1 MFPLPL
7 RLLRSLAVIALAG
20 VAALRAD
27 VRLPAIFSDH
37 LVLQQGVAVPVWGW
51 ADAGEKVSVGFG
63 GRTVDVVAGADGAW
77 TAKIGPLP
85 ANASAGTLIVKGRNE
100 IVIRDML
107 VGEVWLGSGQSNMA
121 MTVSRSKDFPAEQPA
136 ATFPAIRMFKEE
148 SARAASPQR
157 EGKGKWVICTPET
170 VGNFSAALYF
180 FGREIHRAVGAP
192 VGLINSSVGGTPI
205 ESWIAEDAQRA
216 SPELKG
222 FFVGPDKPREVSAED
237 RRAYEASLAKWEEA
251 VKAAKKTKG
260 KAPRRPQDP
269 AEVANRKADIGGLFN
284 GKIAPLIPYALRGM
298 LWYQGEANTFPGK
311 AEFYEAQLRLLVTD
325 WRARWGGEIPFA
337 WAQLPN
343 FTGTGRD
350 WPAVREAMRSTLAL
364 PRTGMAITIDV
375 GEANDI
381 HPKNKQEVG
390 RRLALWALG
399 TVYRREVPAVSGPLP
414 MGHEARDGAITVRF
428 HHANGGLVAKGGAL
442 GGFELAGA
450 DGQWNPAEARI
461 AGDAVVISSPT
472 VPKPTAVRYAWVNLP
487 EVTLFN
493 GAGLPASPFAL
504 GRAVREVGKKGGN

>member
-1 MFPLPL
+1 MRLLPL
-7 RLLRSLAVIALAG
+7 RFLLPIAASLHANLG
-20 VAALRAD
+20 ALRAD

-51 ADAGEKVSVGFG
+51 ADPGEKVSVGFG
-63 GRTVDVVAGADGAW
+63 GTTVDVAAGADGAW

-85 ANASAGTLIVKGRNE
+85 ANATAGTLTVKGRNE
-100 IVIRDML
+100 IVIRDVL

-121 MTVSRSKDFPAEQPA
+121 MTVSRSKDFPVEQA
-136 ATFPAIRMFKEE
+136 AANFPAIRMFKEE
-148 SARAASPQR
+148 SSRAESPQR
-157 EGKGKWVICTPET
+157 HGRGKWVICAPDT
-170 VGNFSAALYF
+170 VGGFSAALYF
-180 FGREIHRAVGAP
+180 FGQAIHQKLGVP

-205 ESWIAEDAQRA
+205 ESWIAAEVQRA
-216 SPELKG
+216 SPALQRFLAG
-222 FFVGPDKPREVSAED
+222 ADQPRPVSAEE
-237 RRAYEASLAKWEEA
+237 RKTYEANLARWQEA
-251 VKAAKKTKG
+251 VKAGKTTKG

-269 AEVANRKADIGGLFN
+269 AEVASRKSDIGGLFN

-325 WRARWGGEIPFA
+325 WRARWGAEIPFA

-343 FTGTGRD
+343 FSGSGRD
-350 WPAVREAMRSTLAL
+350 WPAVREAMRNALAL

-414 MGHEARDGAITVRF
+414 VRHDTRDGAIAVSF
-428 HHANGGLVAKGGAL
+428 QHANGGLVAKDGVL
-442 GGFELAGA
+442 RGFEIAGS
-450 DGQWNPAEARI
+450 DGKWTSAEARI
-461 AGDAVVISSPT
+461 AGDTVTVSSPT
-472 VPKPTAVRYAWVNLP
+472 VSLPTSVRYAWANLP
-487 EVTLFN
+487 EVSLFN

-504 GRAVREVGKKGGN
+504 GAAAETGTR

>member
-1 MFPLPL
+1 MRLLPL
-7 RLLRSLAVIALAG
+7 RFLLPIAASLHANLG
-20 VAALRAD
+20 ALRAD

-51 ADAGEKVSVGFG
+51 ADPGEKVSVAFG
-63 GRTVDVVAGADGAW
+63 GTTVDVVAGADGAW

-85 ANASAGTLIVKGRNE
+85 VNAMAGTLTVKGRNE
-100 IVIRDML
+100 IVIRDVL

-136 ATFPAIRMFKEE
+136 ANFPAIRMFKEE

-157 EGKGKWVICTPET
+157 EGKGKWVICMPET

-205 ESWIAEDAQRA
+205 ESWIAEETQRA

-222 FFVGPDKPREVSAED
+222 FFAGPDQPREVSAEE
-237 RRAYEASLAKWEEA
+237 RRAYEVNLAKWEEA
-251 VKAAKKTKG
+251 VKAGKKTKG

-311 AEFYEAQLRLLVTD
+311 ADFYEAQLRLLVSD
-325 WRARWGGEIPFA
+325 WRARWGAEIPFA

-343 FTGTGRD
+343 FSGSGRD
-350 WPAVREAMRSTLAL
+350 WPAVREAMRNTLAL

-414 MGHEARDGAITVRF
+414 AGHEVRDGAIAVRF
-428 HHANGGLVAKGGAL
+428 QHANGGLVAKDGAL
-442 GGFELAGA
+442 RGFEIAGA
-450 DGQWNPAEARI
+450 DGKWGPAEARI
-461 AGDAVVISSPT
+461 SADRVIVSSSAVPQ
-472 VPKPTAVRYAWVNLP
+472 PAAVRYAWANLP
-487 EVTLFN
+487 DVSLYN
-493 GAGLPASPFAL
+493 GAGLPASPF
-504 GRAVREVGKKGGN
+504 RVGDPARGGSR

>member
-1 MFPLPL
+1 MRPNPVSLIL
-7 RLLRSLAVIALAG
+7 TVSTVLLAN

-37 LVLQQGVAVPVWGW
+37 LVLQRDVAVPVWGW
-51 ADAGEKVSVGFG
+51 ADPGEKVSVAFG
-63 GRTVDVVAGADGAW
+63 GRTVESVAGADGSW
-77 TAKIGPLP
+77 MAKIGPLTATATP
-85 ANASAGTLIVKGRNE
+85 GTLAVKGRNE
-100 IVIRDML
+100 IVIHDVL

-121 MTVSRSKDFPAEQPA
+121 MTVSRSADFPAEQPA
-136 ATFPAIRMFKEE
+136 AKFATIRMFKEE

-180 FGREIHRAVGAP
+180 FGREIHRSIGTP

-205 ESWIAEDAQRA
+205 ESWIAEAAQRA
-216 SPELKG
+216 APELKG
-222 FFVGPDKPREVSAED
+222 FFAGADKPREVSAEE

-251 VKAAKKTKG
+251 VKAGKKTKG

-269 AEVANRKADIGGLFN
+269 AEVANRKSDIGGLFN
-284 GKIAPLIPYALRGM
+284 GKIAPLIPYALRGL

-311 AEFYEAQLRLLVTD
+311 ADFYEAQLRLLVND

-350 WPAVREAMRSTLAL
+350 WPAVREAMRNTLAL

-381 HPKNKQEVG
+381 HPTNKQEVG

-399 TVYRREVPAVSGPLP
+399 AVYRREVPAVSGPLP
-414 MGHEARDGAITVRF
+414 NGHEARDGAITVRF
-428 HHANGGLVAKGGAL
+428 QHANGGLVAKDGAL
-442 GGFELAGA
+442 RGFEIAGA
-450 DGQWNPAEARI
+450 DGKWVPAESRI
-461 AGDAVVISSPT
+461 AGDNVTVSSSA
-472 VPKPTAVRYAWVNLP
+472 VPKPAAVRYAWANLP
-487 EVTLFN
+487 EVSLYN

-504 GRAVREVGKKGGN
+504 GGGARAGSR